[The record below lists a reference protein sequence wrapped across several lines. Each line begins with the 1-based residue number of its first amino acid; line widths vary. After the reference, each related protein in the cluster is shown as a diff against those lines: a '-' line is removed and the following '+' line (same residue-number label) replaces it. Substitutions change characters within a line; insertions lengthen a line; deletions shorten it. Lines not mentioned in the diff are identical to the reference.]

1 MRLCASSGRR
11 TDLAGVPIYVDS
23 SALVKL
29 VLPEAESTALLT
41 LLGDQVEPISSAL
54 ATVEVMRAARR
65 ASRDSEVHT
74 RAAVVMAALH
84 LVRVDD
90 EILAGAANIEP
101 ETLRSLD
108 AIHLASALSLAPEV
122 EAMIVYDAD
131 LSEAASR
138 AGLRVL
144 APA

>member
-1 MRLCASSGRR
+1 M
-11 TDLAGVPIYVDS
+11 AGVAIYVDS

-29 VLPEAESTALLT
+29 VLPEAESAALMTLLT
-41 LLGDQVEPISSAL
+41 SEVRPISSEL
-54 ATVEVMRAARR
+54 ATVEVIRAARR
-65 ASRDSEVHT
+65 ASRDSEVYQ
-74 RAAVVMAALH
+74 RAAAVLAAVH
-84 LVRVDD
+84 LVIVDV
-90 EILAGAANIEP
+90 EILERAASLEP

>member
-1 MRLCASSGRR
+1 M
-11 TDLAGVPIYVDS
+11 AGVPIYVDS

-122 EAMIVYDAD
+122 
-131 LSEAASR
+131 L
-138 AGLRVL
+138 
-144 APA
+144 